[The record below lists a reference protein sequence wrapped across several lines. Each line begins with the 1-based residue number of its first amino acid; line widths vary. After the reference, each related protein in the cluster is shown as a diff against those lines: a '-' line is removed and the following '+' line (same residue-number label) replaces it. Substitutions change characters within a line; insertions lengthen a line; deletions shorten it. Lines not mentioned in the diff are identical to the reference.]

1 MKRNTITVIVG
12 FLLLFIFVILLFTFQ
27 VRQTE
32 VAVVTTFDKP
42 TRFIEQAGLNWKWPR
57 PIQKVYRFDRRIHSY
72 EGRFEQALT
81 QDSYPLLVMVYVGWT
96 ISNPTNFFNSFP
108 GGQASEAE
116 PALGGLVESSKNE
129 VVGKHTFSHFVS
141 TDAKQLR
148 LDEIEREIMQAI
160 RPVAADKYGIEVK
173 FVGIKKLGLPE
184 SVTEKVL
191 ARMQSERD
199 REVQRIKAEGE
210 AAAMKIRSNADRE
223 RDKILAEASSQAI
236 EIRGK
241 ADAEAAEWFKVFE
254 QNAELAMFLLNVE
267 TLESTLK
274 DKTTLILDERTPPYD
289 LLTRIPGASSGAS
302 SVPTLRPR
310 NP

>member
-81 QDSYPLLVMVYVGWT
+81 KDSYPLLVMVYVGWT

-129 VVGKHTFSHFVS
+129 VVGKHTFSGSIDSLVRCVKYTSHQNRS
-141 TDAKQLR
+141 PAYGQLQFFH
-148 LDEIEREIMQAI
+148 ERYY
-160 RPVAADKYGIEVK
+160 PGKGEVGPWAGTIVEK
-173 FVGIKKLGLPE
+173 F
-184 SVTEKVL
+184 
-191 ARMQSERD
+191 
-199 REVQRIKAEGE
+199 
-210 AAAMKIRSNADRE
+210 
-223 RDKILAEASSQAI
+223 
-236 EIRGK
+236 
-241 ADAEAAEWFKVFE
+241 
-254 QNAELAMFLLNVE
+254 
-267 TLESTLK
+267 
-274 DKTTLILDERTPPYD
+274 
-289 LLTRIPGASSGAS
+289 
-302 SVPTLRPR
+302 
-310 NP
+310 